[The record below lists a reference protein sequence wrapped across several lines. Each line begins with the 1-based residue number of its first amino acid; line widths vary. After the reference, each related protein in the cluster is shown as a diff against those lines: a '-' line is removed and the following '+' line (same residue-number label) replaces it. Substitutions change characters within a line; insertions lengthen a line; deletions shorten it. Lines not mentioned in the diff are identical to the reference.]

1 MEHPHAILLKRAIQE
16 VLEEIGFTNLTYEPL
31 HPASF
36 KDKEKKNELVVVIG
50 IVGERKGH
58 LLLIMPE
65 TMGSPFMTH
74 LNKYLQ
80 MESPSGFELIS
91 YQRHAIAEVANQIAG
106 RLVGLESMKGVEVLI
121 TPPTL
126 IAGSTIDP
134 ELPQISDEWGY
145 QVEGDFGSFYC
156 ILGIK
161 NP

>member
-1 MEHPHAILLKRAIQE
+1 MDHSYEILLKQSIKE
-16 VLEEIGFTNLTYEPL
+16 VLEEIGFTNLTYQPVP
-31 HPASF
+31 PASF
-36 KDKEKKNELVVVIG
+36 KEKKNELVVLVG

-58 LLLIMPE
+58 LLLVMPE
-65 TMGSPFMTH
+65 TMGPPFTTS
-74 LNKYLQ
+74 LNTYLQ
-80 MESPSGFELIS
+80 METPSGVDLVS

-106 RLVGLESMKGVEVLI
+106 RLAGLESMNGIEVLI

-126 IAGSTIDP
+126 IAGTSIDP

-145 QVEGDFGSFYC
+145 KVEGDFGYFYC